1 MVFPVEKLR
10 NAIIGQ
16 KSVELY
22 QDQTPVDSIDTANS
36 IKIDNEI
43 IDITQLTN
51 FYNDDQ
57 QQTLK
62 AVFFCW
68 LHNKSSVIDYKNEC
82 AAHNIQ
88 DFKFLVKTELTTWLQ
103 GNSDTCKFVKQQEQ
117 ELREGEESSNGNVTN
132 DNPNPTVNGEKRKLN
147 GQDLLFEQF
156 EKESIDHNMILRGSK
171 NIDFSY
177 LIRDGKSFINTLKRN
192 KTSKVAKASTSKNLK
207 LPIIIISPSSSSL
220 LSLSNIKAFL
230 EQAQFIEPNNP
241 ELSKLTGNGASKPTN
256 GIQVIN
262 HESDKLH
269 KSAHKITV
277 VDNVDIFTKP
287 EYWDRVIGIFT
298 TGQSWQFNKYKYSN
312 PELLFQR
319 YPGFFLCYQSDI
331 IPKQIIDW
339 NINVIKVD
347 RDKRFRD
354 KMVVKD
360 FWEDIDKILIQRG
373 YGV

>member
-1 MVFPVEKLR
+1 MDGTTEEQTKSIMSFAVEQLR
-10 NAIIGQ
+10 DAII
-16 KSVELY
+16 K
-22 QDQTPVDSIDTANS
+22 DTPIQLFGEDVSAGEVDN
-36 IKIDNEI
+36 IDNASQVKVGSEVY
-43 IDITQLTN
+43 DINSTTN
-51 FYNDDQ
+51 FYNEDQ

-62 AVFFCW
+62 AVIFCW

-82 AAHNIQ
+82 AAHKIQ

-103 GNSDTCKFVKQQEQ
+103 GNSDTCKFVQQQ
-117 ELREGEESSNGNVTN
+117 DSQQPESAATTV
-132 DNPNPTVNGEKRKLN
+132 VNGEKRKLEDDS
-147 GQDLLFEQF
+147 GVKTLPF

-177 LIRDGKSFINTLKRN
+177 LIKDGKNFINTLKRS
-192 KTSKVAKASTSKNLK
+192 KTSKLATNSNKNLK

-220 LSLSNIKAFL
+220 LSLNNIKAFL
-230 EQAQFIEPNNP
+230 ESAHFIPPNDP
-241 ELSKLTGNGASKPTN
+241 ELSKSKAAN
-256 GIQVIN
+256 GIQIIN
-262 HESDKLH
+262 HESDRLH

-287 EYWDRVIGIFT
+287 EYWDRVVAIFT

-319 YPGFFLCYQSDI
+319 YPGFYLSFQSDI
-331 IPKQIIDW
+331 TPKQIVDW
-339 NINVIKVD
+339 NVNVVKVD

-373 YGV
+373 YGA